1 MNRPNILLFLMDGVQ
16 GRLMQ
21 PDHPCHTPHFDR
33 LAERGMRFS
42 RAYTPAPTC
51 SPARAS
57 LMTGL
62 LPHNHG
68 VLQVEHAVD
77 ADQCLLRVDRA
88 HWAQHLSRMGYATGY
103 FGKWHVERSDA
114 LENFGW
120 QTHRVL
126 GRSAHRAHSRQGGGS
141 DVPLDPTLTHYLE
154 GPAGYNPILHY
165 GVTDVPPSE
174 RSMGQTALEALR
186 FIRENP
192 TDQRPWCCCVSYHEP
207 NEAMVVSRAAFDR
220 IDPAEISLPETLR
233 DDLSDRPNWYR
244 RQQQIFAGISEEQWR
259 TARACYYGRLSEL
272 DEQFGLLTEHLEA
285 SGQLENTVVIA
296 TADHGKYVGS
306 HGMDGHNFGPFE
318 EVYNIPLLVAGPGIA
333 QRVQTPARVGLH
345 AVGPTI
351 LEWAGADPLPSVDA
365 VSFAELCAEPTRA
378 EDYTEG
384 FAENHGNRFALSQRI
399 LWDDEW
405 KLAFNGFDFD
415 ELYNLD
421 RDPNE
426 TRNRAADPE
435 CAQVLRAL
443 TAKMWRHIRDSGD
456 QSLFNSHYYTMRTAA
471 VGPNAAKEGGDVP

>member
-1 MNRPNILLFLMDGVQ
+1 MRPE
-16 GRLMQ
+16 
-21 PDHPCHTPHFDR
+21 HPCHTPHFDR

-77 ADQCLLRVDRA
+77 ADQCLLRSNRA
-88 HWAQHLSRMGYATGY
+88 HWAQHLTQVEYATGY

-126 GRSAHRAHSRQGGGS
+126 GRSAHRAHSARAVAATCRS
-141 DVPLDPTLTHYLE
+141 TDADALFRRPD
-154 GPAGYNPILHY
+154 GYNPILHY
-165 GVTDVPPSE
+165 CVTDVSPAE
-174 RSMGQTALEALR
+174 RSLGQTAREALH
-186 FIRENP
+186 FLRESA
-192 TDQRPWCCCVSYHEP
+192 TTQQPWCCCVSYYEP
-207 NEAMVVSRAAFDR
+207 NEAMIASRAAFER
-220 IDPAEISLPETLR
+220 TNPAEISLPETLR
-233 DDLSDRPNWYR
+233 DNLSDRPNWYR

-272 DEQFGLLTEHLEA
+272 DEQFGLLIDYLEA

-318 EVYNIPLLVAGPGIA
+318 EVYNI
-333 QRVQTPARVGLH
+333 
-345 AVGPTI
+345 
-351 LEWAGADPLPSVDA
+351 
-365 VSFAELCAEPTRA
+365 
-378 EDYTEG
+378 
-384 FAENHGNRFALSQRI
+384 
-399 LWDDEW
+399 LW
-405 KLAFNGFDFD
+405 
-415 ELYNLD
+415 
-421 RDPNE
+421 
-426 TRNRAADPE
+426 
-435 CAQVLRAL
+435 
-443 TAKMWRHIRDSGD
+443 
-456 QSLFNSHYYTMRTAA
+456 
-471 VGPNAAKEGGDVP
+471 

>member
-1 MNRPNILLFLMDGVQ
+1 MRQPNILLFLMDGVQ
-16 GRLMQ
+16 GRLMR
-21 PDHPCHTPHFDR
+21 PEHPCYTPHFDR

-77 ADQCLLRVDRA
+77 ADQSLLRRDRA
-88 HWAQHLSRMGYATGY
+88 HWAQHLTQVNYATGY
-103 FGKWHVERSDA
+103 FGKWHIERSDA

-126 GRSAHRAHSRQGGGS
+126 GRGAHRTHSKQGGGS
-141 DVPLDPTLTHYLE
+141 NVPLDPELTHYLE
-154 GPAGYNPILHY
+154 GPNGYNPILHY
-165 GVTDVPPSE
+165 GVTDVSPAE
-174 RSMGQTALEALR
+174 RSMGQTAREALH
-186 FIRENP
+186 FLRES
-192 TDQRPWCCCVSYHEP
+192 TTSRQPWCCCVSYYEP
-207 NEAMVVSRAAFDR
+207 NEAMIASRAAFER
-220 IDPAEISLPETLR
+220 SNPAEISLPETLR
-233 DDLSDRPNWYR
+233 DDLSDRPNWYQ
-244 RQQQIFAGISEEQWR
+244 RQQQIFSDISEEQWR

-272 DEQFGLLTEHLEA
+272 DEQFGLLIDYLES
-285 SGQLENTVVIA
+285 SGQLEDTVVIA

-318 EVYNIPLLVAGPGIA
+318 EVYNIPLVAAGPGIV
-333 QRVQTPARVGLH
+333 QRVETAARVGLH
-345 AVGPTI
+345 AIGPTL
-351 LEWAGADPLPSVDA
+351 LEWAGADPLPNIDA
-365 VSFAELCAEPTRA
+365 ASFAELCADPTHGNRH
-378 EDYTEG
+378 TEG

-399 LWDDEW
+399 LWDGEW

-421 RDPNE
+421 LDPNE
-426 TRNRAADPE
+426 THNRAAEPE
-435 CAQVLRAL
+435 CAETLRAL
-443 TAKMWRHIRDSGD
+443 TTKMWRYIRDSGD

-471 VGPNAAKEGGDVP
+471 VGPNAAKKDSDLS

>member
-1 MNRPNILLFLMDGVQ
+1 MDGVQ
-16 GRLMQ
+16 GRLMR
-21 PDHPCHTPHFDR
+21 PDHPCYTPHFDR

-77 ADQCLLRVDRA
+77 ADQCLLRRDRA
-88 HWAQHLSRMGYATGY
+88 HWAQHLTQVNYATGY

-120 QTHRVL
+120 QTHHVL
-126 GRSAHRAHSRQGGGS
+126 GRDAHRTHSKQGGDS
-141 DVPLDPTLTHYLE
+141 DVPLDPELTHYLE
-154 GPAGYNPILHY
+154 GPNGYNPILHY
-165 GVTDVPPSE
+165 GVTDVSPTE
-174 RSMGQTALEALR
+174 RSMGQTAREALH
-186 FIRENP
+186 FLRESA
-192 TDQRPWCCCVSYHEP
+192 TSRQPWCCCVSYYEP
-207 NEAMVVSRAAFDR
+207 NEAMIASRAAFER
-220 IDPAEISLPETLR
+220 SNPAEISLPETLR

-244 RQQQIFAGISEEQWR
+244 RQQQIFSDISEEQWR
-259 TARACYYGRLSEL
+259 TARACYYGRISEL
-272 DEQFGLLTEHLEA
+272 DEQFGLLIDYLE
-285 SGQLENTVVIA
+285 SSSQLENTVVIA

-318 EVYNIPLLVAGPGIA
+318 EVYNIPLVAAGPGIA
-333 QRVQTPARVGLH
+333 QRVETAARVGLH
-345 AVGPTI
+345 AIGPTL
-351 LEWAGADPLPSVDA
+351 LEWAGADPLPNIDA
-365 VSFAELCAEPTRA
+365 TSFAELCADPTHGNRH
-378 EDYTEG
+378 TEG

-399 LWDDEW
+399 VWDREW

-421 RDPNE
+421 LDPNE
-426 TRNRAADPE
+426 THNRAADLE
-435 CAQVLRAL
+435 CAETLRAL
-443 TAKMWRHIRDSGD
+443 TTKMWRYIRDSGD

-471 VGPNAAKEGGDVP
+471 VGPNAAKKDGDLS

>member
-1 MNRPNILLFLMDGVQ
+1 
-16 GRLMQ
+16 
-21 PDHPCHTPHFDR
+21 
-33 LAERGMRFS
+33 
-42 RAYTPAPTC
+42 
-51 SPARAS
+51 
-57 LMTGL
+57 MTGL

-77 ADQCLLRVDRA
+77 ADQCLLRSNRA
-88 HWAQHLSRMGYATGY
+88 HWAQHLTQVEYATGY

-126 GRSAHRAHSRQGGGS
+126 GRGAHRTHSTQGGGS
-141 DVPLDPTLTHYLE
+141 DVPLDPALTHYLE
-154 GPAGYNPILHY
+154 GPDGYNPILHY
-165 GVTDVPPSE
+165 GVTDVSPAE
-174 RSMGQTALEALR
+174 RTMGQTAREALH
-186 FIRENP
+186 FLRESA
-192 TDQRPWCCCVSYHEP
+192 TTQQPWCCCVSYYEP
-207 NEAMVVSRAAFDR
+207 NEAMIASRVAFER
-220 IDPAEISLPETLR
+220 TNPAEISLPETLR
-233 DDLSDRPNWYR
+233 DNLSDRPNWYR

-272 DEQFGLLTEHLEA
+272 DEQFGLLIDYLEA

-318 EVYNIPLLVAGPGIA
+318 EVYNIPLVAAGPGIA
-333 QRVQTPARVGLH
+333 QGVETDARVGLH
-345 AVGPTI
+345 AIGPTL
-351 LEWAGADPLPSVDA
+351 LEWADADPLPDIDA
-365 VSFAELCAEPTRA
+365 ASFAELCADPTHANRH
-378 EDYTEG
+378 TEG

-399 LWDDEW
+399 AWDREW

-421 RDPNE
+421 LDPNE
-426 TRNRAADPE
+426 THNRATDPE
-435 CAQVLRAL
+435 CAETLRAL
-443 TAKMWRHIRDSGD
+443 TAKMWGYIRDSGD

-471 VGPNAAKEGGDVP
+471 VGPNAAKKDGDLS